1 MVGILP
7 DAPLAS
13 REKRAKGKGAT
24 KRGKKSAEGYFRPS
38 DLTSAER
45 KLGDRITCSF

>member
-1 MVGILP
+1 MGGILP

-24 KRGKKSAEGYFRPS
+24 KRGKNKVLKAIFAH
-38 DLTSAER
+38 L
-45 KLGDRITCSF
+45 I